1 MIEVI
6 VKLQIKTIQTFLCFA
21 FVLLSSSTWAHGKA
35 SSSSVDNTSDAV
47 IIFPDVDGR
56 LTLISDL
63 HTHSVFSDG
72 HVWPNIRV
80 SEAQRNGLDVL
91 AITEHLEYQPH
102 IAQIPHLDRNIAYE
116 EAYKAAHSSDLL
128 VIAGSEIT
136 RDMPPGHMN
145 AIFVKDSNKLIN
157 LDINNKAEAQK
168 LIDAQGA
175 VIEGLD
181 KQMVD
186 HIALASVWPVEE
198 ALKEASRQGAF
209 VFWNHP
215 MWSDQA
221 KDGIA
226 RLSSMHKKFIADG
239 QLHGIEI
246 VNDDTYSEEAF
257 KIALDNDL
265 TLIGTSDV
273 HNLIEWDYSIQKGEH
288 RPVTLIFTKER
299 NAKSLRE
306 ALFQNRT
313 VVWFKD
319 MLIGKE
325 ANMMPLLNSIIDIK
339 SSEYIKDSQ
348 ILKLVLRNNSSAR
361 LQLKNQSAYTFVDS
375 TNFISMPA
383 NSEIIIQVKTLMKLD
398 KLEID
403 FQVLNALITPKK
415 NPVVKLIA
423 KI

>member
-1 MIEVI
+1 MTEVI
-6 VKLQIKTIQTFLCFA
+6 VKLQIKTIQTFFCFA

-35 SSSSVDNTSDAV
+35 SSSSVDNASDAV
-47 IIFPDVDGR
+47 IVFPDVDGR

-116 EAYKAAHSSDLL
+116 EAYKAANTSDLL

-273 HNLIEWDYSIQKGEH
+273 HNLIEWDYLTKKGEH
-288 RPVTLIFTKER
+288 RPVTLIFAKER
-299 NAKSLRE
+299 TTDSLRE
-306 ALFQNRT
+306 ALFQRRT
-313 VVWFKD
+313 AIWFKEI
-319 MLIGKE
+319 LIGKE
-325 ANMMPLLNSIIDIK
+325 ANILPLLNSIIDIE
-339 SSEYIKDSQ
+339 STGYIKGTQ
-348 ILKLVLRNNSSAR
+348 ILKVVLKNNSSA
-361 LQLKNQSAYTFVDS
+361 LIQLKNLSAYTFFDS
-375 TNFISMPA
+375 TNLINLPG
-383 NSEIIIQVKTLMKLD
+383 NSEIIIRVKTIENLD
-398 KLEID
+398 KLELD
-403 FQVLNALITPKK
+403 FQVLNALIAPNK
-415 NPVVKLIA
+415 NPTVKLVT

>member
-1 MIEVI
+1 
-6 VKLQIKTIQTFLCFA
+6 
-21 FVLLSSSTWAHGKA
+21 
-35 SSSSVDNTSDAV
+35 
-47 IIFPDVDGR
+47 
-56 LTLISDL
+56 
-63 HTHSVFSDG
+63 
-72 HVWPNIRV
+72 
-80 SEAQRNGLDVL
+80 
-91 AITEHLEYQPH
+91 
-102 IAQIPHLDRNIAYE
+102 
-116 EAYKAAHSSDLL
+116 
-128 VIAGSEIT
+128 
-136 RDMPPGHMN
+136 
-145 AIFVKDSNKLIN
+145 
-157 LDINNKAEAQK
+157 
-168 LIDAQGA
+168 
-175 VIEGLD
+175 
-181 KQMVD
+181 
-186 HIALASVWPVEE
+186 
-198 ALKEASRQGAF
+198 
-209 VFWNHP
+209 
-215 MWSDQA
+215 
-221 KDGIA
+221 
-226 RLSSMHKKFIADG
+226 MHKKFIADG

-273 HNLIEWDYSIQKGEH
+273 HNLIEWDYSIEKGEH

-339 SSEYIKDSQ
+339 SSEYIKDSP

-383 NSEIIIQVKTLMKLD
+383 NSEIIIQVKTLMKLE